1 LSAVGSGYH
10 GEVAVVGLGQTE
22 FSARSG
28 KSVLALAAEAC
39 AAAADD
45 AGVGLDQVDG
55 ILSYSVFDD
64 SVPTEAVATA
74 LGLGDVTYGLD
85 MHLGGQSPCLL
96 VMHAAMAIHSGLADT
111 VLVYRAMN
119 GRSGVRVGRAPV
131 AGGGAP
137 FRYPLGY
144 VSYAQYMAM
153 WARRYMIETG
163 ATQEDIGA
171 VPIAQRVYAATNPR
185 AMLGD
190 KPLTP
195 EIYAESRMIA
205 EPFHLHDCARE
216 VDGACALLLTSL
228 ERAREM
234 ARPPVVIAGSAY
246 VAPRRSGLDIG
257 DSLFWDDFTRN
268 HTSYLRDDL
277 WRRSGLGPEDVD
289 VAEIYDCFSSVVHW
303 SLEGLGFCGRG
314 EAGPFIREGNTAAGG
329 SLPVNTHGGML
340 GEGYLHGANT
350 VAEAVRQVQGRAANQ
365 VDGAE
370 VAVTTSG
377 GMESGSALVLTAVR

>member
-1 LSAVGSGYH
+1 VGSGYH
-10 GEVAVVGLGQTE
+10 GKVAVVGVGQTD
-22 FSARSG
+22 FSAESG
-28 KSVLALAAEAC
+28 KSVLTLAAEAC
-39 AAAADD
+39 RMAAQD
-45 AGVGLDQVDG
+45 AGVSLGEIDGL
-55 ILSYSVFDD
+55 LSYSVFDD

-74 LGLGDVTYGLD
+74 LGLGDLSYGLD

-96 VMHAAMAIHSGLADT
+96 VMHAAMAIHSGLADN
-111 VLVYRAMN
+111 VLLFRAMN

-131 AGGGAP
+131 TGGGAP

-153 WARRYMIETG
+153 WARRYMVETG

-171 VPIAQRVYAATNPR
+171 VPIAQRVYAETNPK
-185 AMLGD
+185 AMLR
-190 KPLTP
+190 KPLSP
-195 EIYAESRMIA
+195 ETYAESRWIA

-216 VDGACALLLTSL
+216 VDGASALLITSL
-228 ERAREM
+228 ERARDL
-234 ARPPVVIAGSAY
+234 AQPPAVIAGSAY
-246 VAPRRSGLDIG
+246 VAPRRPGLDIG
-257 DSLFWDDFTRN
+257 DSLFWEDFTRN
-268 HTSYLRDDL
+268 HTSFLRDKL
-277 WRRSGLGPEDVD
+277 WSRAGLGPEDVD

-350 VAEAVRQVQGRAANQ
+350 VAEAVRQVQGRAVNQ
-365 VDGAE
+365 VTGAE
-370 VAVTTSG
+370 VAATTSG
-377 GMESGSALVLTAVR
+377 GMESGSALVLTVDR

>member
-1 LSAVGSGYH
+1 MGAGYH
-10 GEVAVVGLGQTE
+10 GEVAIVGVGMPP
-22 FSARSG
+22 FSAESG
-28 KSVLALAAEAC
+28 KSVLTLAAHAC
-39 AAAADD
+39 RLAVED
-45 AGVGLDQVDG
+45 AGLTLAEVDG
-55 ILSYSVFDD
+55 MLSYSVFDD

-74 LGLGDVTYGLD
+74 LGLGDLTYTLD

-96 VMHAAMAIHSGLADT
+96 LMHAAMAVHSGLADN

-153 WARRYMIETG
+153 WARRYMVETG

-171 VPIAQRVYAATNPR
+171 VPIAQRVYAESNPQ
-185 AMLGD
+185 AMLR
-190 KPLTP
+190 KPLSP
-195 EIYAESRMIA
+195 EEYAASRWIA

-216 VDGACALLLTSL
+216 VDGSCAFLVTSL
-228 ERAREM
+228 ERARTL
-234 ARPPVVIAGSAY
+234 AQPPAVIAGSAY
-246 VAPRRSGLDIG
+246 VAPRRPGLDIG

-268 HTSYLRDDL
+268 HTSFLSEDL
-277 WRRSGLGPEDVD
+277 WRRAGLGPEDVD

-303 SLEGLGFCGRG
+303 SLEGLGFCARG
-314 EAGPFIREGNTAAGG
+314 EAGAFIREGNTAAGG

-350 VAEAVRQVQGRAANQ
+350 VAEAVRQVQGRAVNQ

-370 VAVTTSG
+370 VAATTSG
-377 GMESGSALVLTAVR
+377 GMESGSALVLTVDR

>member
-1 LSAVGSGYH
+1 MTSGYH
-10 GEVAVVGLGQTE
+10 GEVAIAGIGQTE
-22 FSARSG
+22 LSAASG
-28 KSVLALAAEAC
+28 KSVLALATEASR
-39 AAAADD
+39 AAVED
-45 AGVGLDQVDG
+45 AGLRLADVDG
-55 ILSYSVFDD
+55 VLSYSIFDD

-74 LGLGDVTYGLD
+74 LALGDLSYTLD

-96 VMHAAMAIHSGLADT
+96 LMHAAMAVHSGLARN
-111 VLVYRAMN
+111 VLVFRAMN

-131 AGGGAP
+131 VGGGAP

-144 VSYAQYMAM
+144 VGYPQYMAM

-163 ATQEDIGA
+163 ATQDDIGA
-171 VPIAQRVYAATNPR
+171 VPIAQRVYAETNPR
-185 AMLGD
+185 ATMR

-216 VDGACALLLTSL
+216 VDGACALLVTSV
-228 ERAREM
+228 ERARDM
-234 ARPPVVIAGSAY
+234 ARPPAVIAGSAY
-246 VAPRRSGLDIG
+246 AAPSRPGLDIG
-257 DSLFWDDFTRN
+257 DSLLWDDFTRN
-268 HTSYLRDDL
+268 HTSYLRDSL
-277 WRRSGLGPEDVD
+277 WQRAGLGPEDVD

-314 EAGPFIREGNTAAGG
+314 EAGAFVRDGHTGASG
-329 SLPVNTHGGML
+329 SLPTNTHGGML

-350 VAEAVRQVQGRAANQ
+350 VVEAVRQVQGRAANQ

-370 VAVTTSG
+370 VVAVTSG
-377 GMESGSALVLTAVR
+377 GMESGSALVLTADR

>member
-1 LSAVGSGYH
+1 MAAGYH
-10 GEVAVVGLGQTE
+10 GEVAIVGLGQTE
-22 FSARSG
+22 FSAASG
-28 KSVLALAAEAC
+28 KSVLTLASEAC
-39 AAAADD
+39 RLAVED
-45 AGVGLDQVDG
+45 AGLGLADVDG
-55 ILSYSVFDD
+55 VLSYSVFDD

-74 LGLGDVTYGLD
+74 LGLGDLGYGLD
-85 MHLGGQSPCLL
+85 MHLGGQAPCLL
-96 VMHAAMAIHSGLADT
+96 TMHAAMAVHSGLADC

-171 VPIAQRVYAATNPR
+171 VPIAQRVYAESNPR
-185 AMLGD
+185 AMLRQ
-190 KPLTP
+190 PLTP
-195 EIYAESRMIA
+195 EAYEQSRMIA

-216 VDGACALLLTSL
+216 VDGACAMLITSV
-228 ERAREM
+228 ERAREL
-234 ARPPVVIAGSAY
+234 AQPAAVISGSAY
-246 VAPRRSGLDIG
+246 VAPRRPGLDIG
-257 DSLFWDDFTRN
+257 DSLFWEDFTRN
-268 HTSYLRDDL
+268 HSSFLAETL
-277 WRRSGLGPEDVD
+277 WERAGLGPGDVD

-303 SLEGLGFCGRG
+303 TLEGLGFCGRG
-314 EAGPFIREGNTAAGG
+314 EAGAFIREGNTGAGG
-329 SLPVNTHGGML
+329 SLPTNTHGGML

-350 VAEAVRQVQGRAANQ
+350 VVEAVRQVQGRAVNQ

-370 VAVTTSG
+370 VVAVTSG
-377 GMESGSALVLTAVR
+377 GMESGSALVLTVDR

>member
-1 LSAVGSGYH
+1 VSTGYH
-10 GEVAVVGLGQTE
+10 GEVAIVGIGQTE
-22 FSARSG
+22 FSAASG
-28 KSVLALAAEAC
+28 KSVLTLATEASR
-39 AAAADD
+39 AAVED
-45 AGVGLDQVDG
+45 AGLTLADVDG
-55 ILSYSVFDD
+55 VVSYSIFDD

-74 LGLGDVTYGLD
+74 LALGDLSYTLD

-96 VMHAAMAIHSGLADT
+96 LMHAAMAVHSGLARN
-111 VLVYRAMN
+111 VLVFRAMN

-131 AGGGAP
+131 VGGGAP

-144 VSYAQYMAM
+144 VGYPQYMAM

-171 VPIAQRVYAATNPR
+171 VPIAQRVYAETNPR
-185 AMLGD
+185 AMMR

-216 VDGACALLLTSL
+216 VDGACALLVTSV
-228 ERAREM
+228 ERARDL
-234 ARPPVVIAGSAY
+234 AQPPAVIAGSAY
-246 VAPRRSGLDIG
+246 AAPSRPGLDIG
-257 DSLFWDDFTRN
+257 DSLLWDDFTRN
-268 HTSYLRDDL
+268 HTSYLRDSL
-277 WRRSGLGPEDVD
+277 WERAGLGPEDVD

-314 EAGPFIREGNTAAGG
+314 EAGAFVRDGQTGAGG
-329 SLPVNTHGGML
+329 SLPTNTHGGML

-350 VAEAVRQVQGRAANQ
+350 VVEAVRQVQGRAANQ

-370 VAVTTSG
+370 VVAVTSG
-377 GMESGSALVLTAVR
+377 GMESGSALVLTADR

>member
-1 LSAVGSGYH
+1 MGSGYH
-10 GEVAVVGLGQTE
+10 GEVAVAGIGQTG
-22 FSARSG
+22 FSAESG

-39 AAAADD
+39 REAAAD
-45 AGVGLDQVDG
+45 AGVGLDQIDG
-55 ILSYSVFDD
+55 VVSYSIFDD

-74 LGLGDVTYGLD
+74 LGLGDVSYTLD

-96 VMHAAMAIHSGLADT
+96 VMHAAMAIHSGLADN
-111 VLVYRAMN
+111 VLLFRAMN
-119 GRSGVRVGRAPV
+119 GRSGVRVGRAPI

-153 WARRYMIETG
+153 WARRYMVETG

-171 VPIAQRVYAATNPR
+171 VPIAQRVYAETNPR
-185 AMLGD
+185 AMLGH
-190 KPLTP
+190 KPLSA
-195 EIYAESRMIA
+195 EDYAESRWIA
-205 EPFHLHDCARE
+205 EPFRLHDCARE
-216 VDGACALLLTSL
+216 VDGACALLLTSR
-228 ERAREM
+228 ERARDL
-234 ARPPVVIAGSAY
+234 AQPPVVVAGSAY
-246 VAPRRSGLDIG
+246 VAPRRPGLDIG

-268 HTSYLRDDL
+268 HTSFLRDRL
-277 WRRSGLGPEDVD
+277 WASAGLGPEDVD
-289 VAEIYDCFSSVVHW
+289 VAELYDCFSSVVHW

-350 VAEAVRQVQGRAANQ
+350 VVEAVRQIQGRAANQ

-377 GMESGSALVLTAVR
+377 GMESGSALVLTVDR